1 MLQFGTSSKA
11 NCVNSCLLM
20 HIFQL
25 LGFQVNSVNCNTS
38 WKVVLFM
45 KWSDNKE
52 TILKGVG
59 NVFGRTSTSNN
70 FYTYSTVHAIILYS
84 LQGYKAQ

>member
-1 MLQFGTSSKA
+1 MKLHVPTFKFLRFIHTLLSSA
-11 NCVNSCLLM
+11 
-20 HIFQL
+20 
-25 LGFQVNSVNCNTS
+25 FQVNSVNCNTS

-59 NVFGRTSTSNN
+59 
-70 FYTYSTVHAIILYS
+70 ILMFLYDIN
-84 LQGYKAQ
+84 L